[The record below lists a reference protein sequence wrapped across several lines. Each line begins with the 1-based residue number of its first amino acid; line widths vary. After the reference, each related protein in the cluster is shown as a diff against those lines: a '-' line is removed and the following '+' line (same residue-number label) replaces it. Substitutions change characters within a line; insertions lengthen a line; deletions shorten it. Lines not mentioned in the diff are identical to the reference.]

1 MRTYIYS
8 GLILSAV
15 LLSSCS
21 SDDKKSVQNTDA
33 PISVTVNQSTTNST
47 GSSATATGKLV
58 ARNSVNVSTRMMG
71 YITSMRGEVGQN
83 VTAGQALVS
92 INSTDIQAKG
102 GQANAQISQAQAG
115 YNIAKKD
122 YERFQNL
129 YKNQSASQKELDDM
143 RARYE
148 MAQAGLQAAQQMKN
162 EVNSQYKY
170 TNITAPI
177 SGTITAKFAEQ
188 GDMASP
194 GMPLLTIESSGSL
207 QAQVLVSEKDIT
219 MITQGM
225 SVQVTLKSINKT
237 VSGTVSEISKS
248 ATNTGGQ
255 YMVKI
260 NIPASKELL
269 PGMFVNVQF
278 PFKNSGKTNQDFQE
292 NIMIPKSALVEN
304 GQLTGVYVVSSQNAA
319 DIECKGLFL
328 NADSGFDSK
337 KLRDM
342 LYKKE
347 IIGNIKGNPRNR
359 DTKNEKYFDNELYK
373 RRFKIEKANAWL
385 DSFKALLVRFE
396 TLNIT
401 WTNLHYLAFSIL
413 FLRKIKV

>member
-1 MRTYIYS
+1 MKTYIYS
-8 GLILSAV
+8 GLIISAV
-15 LLSSCS
+15 FFSSCS
-21 SDDKKSVQNTDA
+21 QDDKKSMQNTDA

-71 YITSMRGEVGQN
+71 YITSMRGKVGQN
-83 VTAGQALVS
+83 VTAGQPLVS

-102 GQANAQISQAQAG
+102 GQANAQISQAQASF
-115 YNIAKKD
+115 NIARKD
-122 YERFQNL
+122 YERFLNL

-148 MAQAGLQAAQQMKN
+148 MAQAGLQAARQMKN

-177 SGTITAKFAEQ
+177 SGIITAKFAEQ

-194 GMPLLTIESSGSL
+194 GMPLLTIESSGTL
-207 QAQVLVSEKDIT
+207 QAQVLVSEKYIT
-219 MITQGM
+219 MISQGM

-260 NIPASKELL
+260 NIPTSQDLL

-292 NIMIPKSALVEN
+292 SIMVPKSALVEN
-304 GQLTGVYVVSSQNAA
+304 GQLTGVYVVSSQNTAVLRWLKIGKTFG
-319 DIECKGLFL
+319 DQVEVLSGL
-328 NADSGFDSK
+328 
-337 KLRDM
+337 
-342 LYKKE
+342 
-347 IIGNIKGNPRNR
+347 NIKEPYIISSNG
-359 DTKNEKYFDNELYK
+359 KLYNGAKIQIK
-373 RRFKIEKANAWL
+373 RE
-385 DSFKALLVRFE
+385 
-396 TLNIT
+396 
-401 WTNLHYLAFSIL
+401 
-413 FLRKIKV
+413 